1 MQQQLKRCMTYGK
14 LSLHNTK
21 YVMNMATKKLHRMS
35 RVMPQK
41 ELDSVSH
48 ARSTLGENRAFEV
61 LWQAQQYWLA
71 METFRKDRERNKNYT
86 YGRQWD
92 DYVCVNGKM
101 MKEEDLIKKQ
111 GNVPLKNNLIRR
123 MVQAVLGVYRSQ
135 AKEPTCTARD
145 RDEQRYGETMSTV
158 LQCNMQLN
166 RMTEINARC
175 MEEFLISGFVVQRK
189 WYGWRNN
196 KLDCWTDYVQPN
208 NFFID
213 NNMRDFRG
221 WDCSCVGEIHDISF
235 EDLCGRFAHNA
246 DDYNHLAEIYKF
258 AKDKSYLSAVYDNF
272 GYPLQGYYDF
282 LVPYDQS
289 RCRVIE
295 VWRKESK
302 ARVRCHDVNN
312 GDVFKVDMEDF
323 KELVLDE
330 NEKRKQQARE
340 LGMSETE
347 VPLIRYEWFMDSYWY
362 YYMLTPFGDI
372 LEEGETP
379 YEHKSH
385 PYVFKAYPFIDGEI
399 HSFVSNVIDQQR
411 YTNRL
416 ITMYDWIMRASAKG
430 VLLFPEE
437 CLPKGMSME
446 DVADE
451 WARFNGIIMIKQPKT
466 GQALPQQIA
475 NNCTQIGISELLN
488 MQLKFFEDISGV
500 NGALQGKPGYSGMSA
515 SLYNQQAQN
524 ATTSLLDLLDTFSAF
539 IRDGAYKDVK
549 NIQQFYDTPRVFNI
563 AGKNSTIVEYDPK
576 KIRDVEF
583 DLSIVE
589 STATPAYRAMTNDML
604 MQLWQNKAISVE
616 QLLEHGEFPFADEL
630 LQSIKSQR
638 EQLQQG
644 QVPDGLSPELAGT
657 NTTPMASSHFRFTD
671 VFKQRLHGEY
681 SSSSAS
687 STEIS
692 SMSYVVLRRSLQ
704 FLS

>member
-1 MQQQLKRCMTYGK
+1 
-14 LSLHNTK
+14 
-21 YVMNMATKKLHRMS
+21 
-35 RVMPQK
+35 MPK
-41 ELDSVSH
+41 SELDSV
-48 ARSTLGENRAFEV
+48 AQAKKMLGRNRAFEV
-61 LWQAQQYWLA
+61 LWEAQQYWWA
-71 METFRKDRERNKNYT
+71 METFRQDRERNKNYT

-92 DYVCVNGKM
+92 DVICVDGVS
-101 MKEEDLIKKQ
+101 MKEEEYIRKQ

-145 RDEQRYGETMSTV
+145 RDEQKYGETMSTV

-166 RMTEINARC
+166 RMTRINARC

-189 WYGWRNN
+189 WYGWRED

-221 WDCSCVGEIHDISF
+221 WDVSCLGEVHDISF
-235 EDLCGRFAHNA
+235 ESLCQRFAHSPA
-246 DDYNHLAEIYKF
+246 DFERLADIYRL
-258 AKDKSYLSAVYDNF
+258 ARDKRALSTAYEDF

-282 LVPYDQS
+282 LVPRDTS

-302 ARVRCHDVNN
+302 PRYRCHDVNS
-312 GDVFKVDMEDF
+312 GDVFKVDVEDF
-323 KELVLDE
+323 EEFVGSV
-330 NEKRKQQARE
+330 NRKRLEDARE
-340 LGMSETE
+340 LGMAEE
-347 VPLIRYEWFMDSYWY
+347 DVPLIKYEWFIDSYWY
-362 YYMLTPFGDI
+362 YYYLTPFGDI

-385 PYVFKAYPFIDGEI
+385 PYVFLAYPFIDGEI

-446 DVADE
+446 EVADE
-451 WARFNGIIMIKQPKT
+451 WARFNGIIMIKTPKDGKT
-466 GQALPQQIA
+466 IPQQIA

-524 ATTSLLDLLDTFSAF
+524 ATTSLLDLLDTFSEF
-539 IRDGAYKDVK
+539 IRDGATKDVK

-563 AGKNSTIVEYDPK
+563 AGKNCSIVEYDPK
-576 KIRDVEF
+576 KIRNVEF

-589 STATPAYRAMTNDML
+589 STATPTYRAMANEML
-604 MQLWQNKAISVE
+604 MELWKAQAISVE
-616 QLLEHGEFPFADEL
+616 QLLEHGDFPFGDEL

-638 EQLQQG
+638 EQLEQG
-644 QVPDGLSPELAGT
+644 QMPEGISPELAQQAQQGA
-657 NTTPMASSHFRFTD
+657 NMQA
-671 VFKQRLHGEY
+671 VQNAQQML
-681 SSSSAS
+681 AA
-687 STEIS
+687 
-692 SMSYVVLRRSLQ
+692 
-704 FLS
+704 

>member
-1 MQQQLKRCMTYGK
+1 MQGVNFAPSQIGEYMAKR
-14 LSLHNTK
+14 
-21 YVMNMATKKLHRMS
+21 KLHKVS
-35 RVMPQK
+35 AVMPQ
-41 ELDSVSH
+41 EGMDSVKE
-48 ARSTLGENRAFEV
+48 ARRTLGDRRAFEV

-71 METFRKDRERNKNYT
+71 MDTFRRDRERNKNYT

-92 DYVCVNGKM
+92 DYVYEEGRKV
-101 MKEEDLIKKQ
+101 KESEIIRKQ

-123 MVQAVLGVYRSQ
+123 MVQSVLGTYRSQ

-166 RMTEINARC
+166 RMSEINARC

-189 WYGWRNN
+189 WYGWREN

-221 WDCSCVGEIHDISF
+221 WDCSCVGEVHDISF
-235 EDLCGRFAHNA
+235 NELCCRFAKDA
-246 DDYNHLAEIYKF
+246 ADYNRLAEIYRF
-258 AKDKSYLSAVYDNF
+258 AKERSYLSATFANF
-272 GYPLQGYYDF
+272 GHPLNGCFDF
-282 LVPYDQS
+282 LVPYDS
-289 RCRVIE
+289 TRCRVIE

-302 ARVRCHDVNN
+302 PRVHCHDVNN
-312 GDVFKVDMEDF
+312 GDVFKVDVEDF
-323 KELVLDE
+323 QALVADE
-330 NEKRKQQARE
+330 NERRLAEARE
-340 LGMSETE
+340 LGMDESE
-347 VPLIRYEWFMDSYWY
+347 VPLIRWEWRMDSYWY
-362 YYMLTPFGDI
+362 YYMLSPFGDI

-379 YEHKSH
+379 YEHKGH
-385 PYVFKAYPFIDGEI
+385 PYVWKAYPFIDGEI

-411 YTNRL
+411 YVNRL

-430 VLLFPEE
+430 VLLFPEG
-437 CLPKGMSME
+437 CLPKGMSIE

-451 WARFNGIIMIKQPKT
+451 WARFNGVIMIKTPKAGT
-466 GQALPQQIA
+466 VLPQQIA
-475 NNCTQIGISELLN
+475 NNCTQIGISELLS

-515 SLYNQQAQN
+515 SLYSQQAQN
-524 ATTSLLDLLDTFSAF
+524 AATSLLDLLDTFSAF
-539 IRDGAYKDVK
+539 VKDGAYKDVK

-563 AGKNSTIVEYDPK
+563 AGRNATIVEYDPK

-589 STATPAYRAMTNDML
+589 STATPAYRAIQNDML
-604 MQLWQNKAISVE
+604 MELWKANAISVE
-616 QLLEHGEFPFADEL
+616 QLLEHGDFPFADEL

-638 EQLQQG
+638 EQLEQG
-644 QVPDGLSPELAGT
+644 QVPDGLSPELARQVQQNANANAT
-657 NTTPMASSHFRFTD
+657 RQA
-671 VFKQRLHGEY
+671 QRMLMGN
-681 SSSSAS
+681 AA
-687 STEIS
+687 
-692 SMSYVVLRRSLQ
+692 
-704 FLS
+704 